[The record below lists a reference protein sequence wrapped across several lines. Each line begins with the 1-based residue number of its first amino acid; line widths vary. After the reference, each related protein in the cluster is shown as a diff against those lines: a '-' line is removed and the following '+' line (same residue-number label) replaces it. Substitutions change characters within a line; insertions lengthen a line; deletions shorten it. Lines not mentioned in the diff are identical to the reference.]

1 MKYIKKAFKIFKE
14 NFLVLFWIEKTFL
27 LLASI
32 LIFFSVKRII
42 SYFVIVKSLM
52 PELKGLRDNL
62 ASNVDLVQFNN
73 IMALVGEGI
82 KNIIIGIILTIVGFF
97 LLWCIFQST
106 SWRLCYKSIKEKISL
121 KKFFKNFSWK
131 YLFKFSLVSL
141 FFLILISP
149 LLFQIIINL
158 RGFIL
163 NDIISRFGLAENIS
177 GTGSIGI
184 VVLSAVILLFL
195 IYFLNLIYIFLN
207 ENTIFKAVKKAF
219 LIGIKK
225 FYLFFIVL
233 LCLTVS
239 FSLLFLIRINIFF
252 VLLSVGLIFLFY
264 IYFKV
269 LINVIVRE

>member
-1 MKYIKKAFKIFKE
+1 
-14 NFLVLFWIEKTFL
+14 
-27 LLASI
+27 
-32 LIFFSVKRII
+32 
-42 SYFVIVKSLM
+42 
-52 PELKGLRDNL
+52 
-62 ASNVDLVQFNN
+62 
-73 IMALVGEGI
+73 
-82 KNIIIGIILTIVGFF
+82 
-97 LLWCIFQST
+97 LWCIFQST

-131 YLFKFSLVSL
+131 YFFKFSLVSL

-177 GTGSIGI
+177 GTGSVGTVI
-184 VVLSAVILLFL
+184 LSVVILLFL

-207 ENTIFKAVKKAF
+207 ENSVFKAVKKAF
-219 LIGIKK
+219 LVGIKK

-233 LCLTVS
+233 LCLTIS
-239 FSLLFLIRINIFF
+239 FSLLFLIRLNLFF
-252 VLLSVGLIFLFY
+252 VFLSVGLIFIFY

-269 LINVIVRE
+269 LINVIIRE